1 MFCDV
6 FNDVIVVVVYIK
18 IMNEDLFDIGFF
30 LGKVKLVFSYGY
42 IILWLEL
49 CFVVVVV
56 ELVEVVKE

>member
-6 FNDVIVVVVYIK
+6 FKDVIVVVVYIK

-30 LGKVKLVFSYGY
+30 LGKVKVVFSYGY

-49 CFVVVVV
+49 WFVVVVV